1 MNKEKSEKLI
11 QWINS
16 LPLEKV
22 QQLAYTSLSELI
34 FTDSVK
40 YYPGDEDLPDYPYW
54 EASGKPLID

>member
-22 QQLAYTSLSELI
+22 QKLAYTALSELI
-34 FTDSVK
+34 FTDSIK
-40 YYPGDEDLPDYPYW
+40 YYPENEEYNTPYW
-54 EASGKPLID
+54 EASGYPLID

>member
-22 QQLAYTSLSELI
+22 QQLAYTALSELI

-40 YYPGDEDLPDYPYW
+40 YYPENEEGYNTPYW
-54 EASGKPLID
+54 EASGEELI